1 MISLRPSSNLTRCCT
16 FVDQQRDVLF
26 YLPLKEGQSYA
37 KACNLKIKK
46 AAKKGNRVLEDYF
59 VKEIDQDKFMV
70 GTGNIR
76 IIKKSNGG
84 KIPKIIQYKPNHCAA
99 CGFHDNLT
107 CHHVIPRRHLHLFP
121 DQFLYCLN
129 NRIVLCIKCHK
140 AIEKIPELKMP
151 SEKITC
157 YHEFKKMAYLW
168 KEHVKTHIGISFI
181 ENFWDILKIES
192 NYYAKLE
199 SGYLTKT

>member
-1 MISLRPSSNLTRCCT
+1 MTRCCT

-84 KIPKIIQYKPNHCAA
+84 IDTVDICQICHVEFHTKAYKPAHISE
-99 CGFHDNLT
+99 
-107 CHHVIPRRHLHLFP
+107 VI
-121 DQFLYCLN
+121 
-129 NRIVLCIKCHK
+129 
-140 AIEKIPELKMP
+140 
-151 SEKITC
+151 
-157 YHEFKKMAYLW
+157 
-168 KEHVKTHIGISFI
+168 
-181 ENFWDILKIES
+181 
-192 NYYAKLE
+192 
-199 SGYLTKT
+199 